1 MTLISLPRSAAK
13 PQTGSCHAAQ
23 LGETREMVPNMDL
36 SALFDE
42 ALAQRVSEA
51 NKAKI
56 AASYAQF
63 PSDYDDEIDWPRPTG
78 DVGS

>member
-1 MTLISLPRSAAK
+1 
-13 PQTGSCHAAQ
+13 
-23 LGETREMVPNMDL
+23 MVPNMDL